1 MNYYQEED
9 KRKALR
15 NLADTVETYK
25 KLIEDFEDLKFDSV
39 LVALDNLED

>member
-1 MNYYQEED
+1 MNYYEEED

-25 KLIEDFEDLKFDSV
+25 KLIEDCDDLRYV
-39 LVALDNLED
+39 